1 MDISVVITTCNRPAF
16 LKEALN
22 GISKQTLKPKEVIII
37 NDCSDTSYAPV
48 LDAIEKANARHI
60 ILEERSGANR
70 ARNVGIQES
79 FGEVVAFL
87 DDDDIWLPN
96 YLSEIS
102 SQYRDGADAVVT
114 GFRQLGNE
122 SIVVVNQDSEV
133 TKLSLLRGNTYC
145 GMSGFSCKK
154 EIIEELLF
162 DEQLPNGQDWDM
174 FVRLLL
180 GNYNFRNISKGLFL
194 YRFQNADGIGA
205 KLRTLE
211 PEDIVHRLASA
222 EKHREFLGDYWY
234 KKRVCDQVLF
244 SLKHKK
250 NKLSWIFLAVRLT
263 GFKVTANFFFNM
275 VKRKVLNKPMS
286 I

>member
-16 LKEALN
+16 LKEALE
-22 GISKQTLKPKEVIII
+22 GIAAQTFKPKEVVIV
-37 NDCSDTSYAPV
+37 NDCSDISYNLV
-48 LDAIEKANARHI
+48 LDTIKMVNARHI
-60 ILEERSGANR
+60 LLKERSGANR
-70 ARNVGIQES
+70 ARNIGIRECS
-79 FGEVVAFL
+79 GGIIAFL

-96 YLSEIS
+96 YLSEIYR
-102 SQYRDGADAVVT
+102 QYQDGADSVVT

-122 SIVVVNQDSEV
+122 TIVVVNQDSDV
-133 TKLSLLRGNTYC
+133 TKSSLLRGNTYC

-154 EIIEELLF
+154 EIIEKLLF

-205 KLRTLE
+205 KLRTLK
-211 PEDIVHRLASA
+211 PDDVVHRLASA
-222 EKHREFLGDYWY
+222 NKHREFLGDYWY

-250 NKLSWIFLAVRLT
+250 NRLSWIVLAVRLT
-263 GFKVTANFFFNM
+263 GFKVTAKFFFNM
-275 VKRKVLNKPMS
+275 VKRKMLNKPMS